1 MTAEQL
7 RMARAL
13 LRISVRELAKLA
25 NVDKN
30 TITGLESGAKGQT
43 ATIARLTEVLH
54 ARGVLFI
61 PALEGIHGA
70 AVSMRWGMEPPANAH
85 DDEQAGDDGKSEDLQ
100 SGAWDDT
107 ETMSPEEIEGLRRY
121 WSEGDRWQRLSA
133 PSRKALG
140 RVIGPL
146 LG

>member
-13 LRISVRELAKLA
+13 IRVSVRELAKLA

-30 TITGLESGAKGQT
+30 TITGLESGAKGQA
-43 ATIARLTEVLH
+43 ATITRLTEVFQ

-70 AVSMRWGMEPPANAH
+70 AVSMRWGMEPPPLAV
-85 DDEQAGDDGKSEDLQ
+85 DDEQAGEPGKDEGMQ
-100 SGAWDDT
+100 SSAWDDT
-107 ETMSPEEIEGLRRY
+107 EVVSPDEIEGLRRY
-121 WSEGDRWQRLSA
+121 WSEQYRWDQLSLS
-133 PSRKALG
+133 SRKTLS
-140 RVIGPL
+140 RIIESSQ
-146 LG
+146 